1 MALYIRI
8 FFRLGYGYLLQ
19 AQGVA
24 CISQED
30 ETEKN

>member
-1 MALYIRI
+1 
-8 FFRLGYGYLLQ
+8 LLQ